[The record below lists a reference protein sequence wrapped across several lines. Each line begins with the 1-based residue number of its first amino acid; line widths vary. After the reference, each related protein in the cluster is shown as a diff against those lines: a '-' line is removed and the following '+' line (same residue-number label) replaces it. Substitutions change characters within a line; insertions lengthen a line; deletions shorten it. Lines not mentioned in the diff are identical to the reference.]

1 MLAAQFDHYTTDQLV
16 ELRSLC
22 ADMVEETTDAQKRAD
37 ALLLLKHI
45 DKELAMRELKQ
56 AA

>member
-1 MLAAQFDHYTTDQLV
+1 MFENCSTDKLV

-22 ADMVEETTDAQKRAD
+22 ADMIEETHDYRKRGD
-37 ALLLLKHI
+37 ALLLLKRI
-45 DKELAMRELKQ
+45 DEELVIRESNR

>member
-1 MLAAQFDHYTTDQLV
+1 MFENCTTDKLV

-22 ADMVEETTDAQKRAD
+22 ADMIEETQDTRKRGD
-37 ALLLLKHI
+37 ALLLLKRI
-45 DKELAMRELKQ
+45 DEELAMREVKQ